1 MAQGAKIGSKLDDVA
16 LIEELRIFSHEAA
29 KRYLEHVV
37 VTKKSPNKKLHQD
50 LLDNLLSEAEDQ
62 VNNDGVKYHLEELGV
77 FCNPLDSL
85 PCRLMRRF

>member
-16 LIEELRIFSHEAA
+16 LIGELRKFSKEAA

-37 VTKKSPNKKLHQD
+37 VSKKSPNKKLHHD

-62 VNNDGVKYHLEELGV
+62 VNNDGVKYHLEELGMSS
-77 FCNPLDSL
+77 SL
-85 PCRLMRRF
+85 LLHDAN